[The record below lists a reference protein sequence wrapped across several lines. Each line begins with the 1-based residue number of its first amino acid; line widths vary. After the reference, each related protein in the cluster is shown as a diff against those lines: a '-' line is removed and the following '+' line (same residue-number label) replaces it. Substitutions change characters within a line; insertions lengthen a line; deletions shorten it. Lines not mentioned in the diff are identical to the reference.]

1 VVSPLDKLH
10 AFPTFVRSKTEAR
23 ERPSKKRFMG
33 PAEAEPGAADGDT
46 VVTNASTATV
56 SVTPAAAAAAA
67 AAVGVSSASA
77 VNDST
82 RALAGAPA
90 TASVTPMEVMP
101 AEVRSDAAP
110 ETDAADDTLHSTTAP
125 EPGSVQAVHTTPV
138 QSAITHETNEADMVM
153 TPAGPLPQAGDALV
167 PDAASISTEGAEAG
181 LPAVDANPT
190 VEPVTDGAAAV
201 SENTAVIT
209 PENAPAP
216 SRKRDRTRQVHL
228 SVYSWCEH
236 HQFAHPP
243 VC

>member
-1 VVSPLDKLH
+1 MVSPLDKLH

-46 VVTNASTATV
+46 AVTNASAATA
-56 SVTPAAAAAAA
+56 SVTPAAA
-67 AAVGVSSASA
+67 VGVSLA

-82 RALAGAPA
+82 SALAGALA
-90 TASVTPMEVMP
+90 TASVAPMEVTP
-101 AEVRSDAAP
+101 AEVRSDAALEP
-110 ETDAADDTLHSTTAP
+110 DAADDTLHSTTAP